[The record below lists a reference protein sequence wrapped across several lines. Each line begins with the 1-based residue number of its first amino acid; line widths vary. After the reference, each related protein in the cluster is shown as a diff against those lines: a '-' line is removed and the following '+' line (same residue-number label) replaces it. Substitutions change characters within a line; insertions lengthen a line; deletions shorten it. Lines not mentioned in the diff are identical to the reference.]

1 MATAIVLVP
10 AYEPDEKLL
19 HLIRDL
25 DRHRVVVVDD
35 GSGPG
40 YADLFAR
47 AAGLGAEVVTL
58 PVNQGKGHALRTG
71 FAHLRDHYPGR
82 DVVCADSDGQH
93 RPEDVRAVAD
103 RLAASGADM
112 VLGARRFTGDVPARS
127 RFGNTA
133 TRLVFRAATGRTLRD
148 TQTGLR
154 GYPARMLG
162 WLGTVGGDRF
172 DYEVRLLLRA
182 VREGLRIEE
191 VGIATVYLAGNASSH
206 FRPLRDSAR
215 IYRPLFAFAASS
227 LLGFSI
233 DATLFLLIAGATG
246 SVLVAA
252 VAARLVS
259 ATVNFTVNRS
269 WVFGG
274 DQARAPIAA
283 SAGRYALLALTVLAA
298 NVTMIESLAVVTGSV
313 LAAKVLTELALF
325 AAGFLV
331 QRYVVFAR
339 PARPVPARRHADDD
353 AGSRWPPRTASS
365 PSAKVRRQLT

>member
-1 MATAIVLVP
+1 MATAVVLVP

-58 PVNQGKGHALRTG
+58 PVNRGKGHALRTG
-71 FAHLRDHYPGR
+71 FAHLRDHHPGR

-112 VLGARRFTGDVPARS
+112 VLGARRFTGGVPARS
-127 RFGNTA
+127 RFGNAA

-172 DYEVRLLLRA
+172 EYEVRLLLRA

-191 VGIATVYLAGNASSH
+191 VEIATVYLAGNASSH

-215 IYRPLFAFAASS
+215 IYRPLFAFTASS

-233 DATLFLLIAGATG
+233 DAILFLVFAGTTG

-252 VAARLVS
+252 VAARLIS
-259 ATVNFTVNRS
+259 ATVNFTVNRC
-269 WVFGG
+269 WIFGG
-274 DQARAPIAA
+274 GRARAPIVA
-283 SAGRYALLALTVLAA
+283 STGRYALLALTVLAA
-298 NVTMIESLAVVTGSV
+298 NVAMIESLAMLTGSV
-313 LAAKVLTELALF
+313 VAAKVLTEPTLF
-325 AAGFLV
+325 AAGFLA
-331 QRYVVFAR
+331 QRYVVFPR
-339 PARPVPARRHADDD
+339 PARPVPPHRHADDD
-353 AGSRWPPRTASS
+353 MGSRWPPRTASS